1 MTKKDLVRRNRFLL
15 LQLKEIQKLVDFDY
29 LDYDELMSNVGH
41 IQYLSSPECI
51 KENISFLEEYDL
63 PFDFFHEPMDI
74 SDYE

>member
-1 MTKKDLVRRNRFLL
+1 MTKKDLARRNKFLL

-29 LDYDELMSNVGH
+29 LDYDELMHTIGN

-51 KENISFLEEYDL
+51 KENLTFIENYDL
-63 PFDFFHEPMDI
+63 PYDFFHAPMDI